1 MRHGAA
7 MDESSLDRVALLT
20 DKQRDC
26 LRLVWRHQE
35 SKEIARTLGI
45 SPHSVDG
52 RIKTAMRTLDAD
64 DRYEAARLL
73 ALAEGAETDQPPVYG
88 SSDIPVGHFYPS
100 FPPSLNAGERPAGPL
115 VLEEAQA
122 AYHLSPTPGSWFA
135 PPLPTTG
142 RPRNELS
149 ASTRLFWVVIVAIL
163 TAIAFGALA
172 AGLEALSRLA

>member
-1 MRHGAA
+1 MI
-7 MDESSLDRVALLT
+7 DRVALLT
-20 DKQRDC
+20 DKQREC

-35 SKEIARTLGI
+35 SKEIARALGI

-52 RIKTAMRTLDAD
+52 RIKTAMRTLGAD

-73 ALAEGAETDQPPVYG
+73 ALAEDVGTDQPPVYAP
-88 SSDIPVGHFYPS
+88 SDIHDAPLYAS
-100 FPPSLNAGERPAGPL
+100 DLPPLNAGRRPAGSL

-122 AYHLSPTPGSWFA
+122 AYRLSPIPGSRFA

-142 RPRNELS
+142 RPRNDLS